1 MSLAQGAYDLKELR
15 VPERIVISEKLLN
28 EKIMALL
35 LAKPACKDAR
45 SVMLDP
51 VGGDD
56 PHDWTIYHFDP
67 GNGDR
72 YACKIALRV
81 IEAELRPDFGMSGRS

>member
-1 MSLAQGAYDLKELR
+1 MTDR
-15 VPERIVISEKLLN
+15 TTISETLLN
-28 EKIMALL
+28 EKIMERLRAR
-35 LAKPACKDAR
+35 PACKDAR

-51 VGGDD
+51 VGGAD

-72 YACKIALRV
+72 YACKMALRA
-81 IEAELRPDFGMSGRS
+81 IEAELRPDFGMIGRS